1 MSSQAD
7 PRSPLAVLVPY
18 DAHPAEQL
26 AQRFTEWRKVLKA
39 IIVYLSEVASV
50 QEEIIRQNAKV
61 SNILASHGISNA
73 GIGSSGSGL
82 SGSFNLT
89 SAANKLASGGAH
101 DKHGKNN
108 NGWFFSGSEEDNT
121 HSANTINHFFLPIGN
136 GSIQDVPIILRQY
149 HDVMAAE
156 AAKGTRELQNSI
168 IPGLESLN
176 KDLVLKIKSI
186 KSLSSDFKNN
196 CSKELDTTRECMV
209 KFQQSI
215 NQARKNVPARDPY
228 LLKVNLDNQIR
239 RQLSEENFLHE
250 AFMNLQ
256 SSGQELEKIVVAS
269 IQNAFRVLAQIL
281 GAEAKIIDD
290 QLVNRLLSSFLSL
303 SPSHEWDNFLLRDN
317 TNFIPLNLPMRKFKE
332 IEYTE
337 KNDPLTLVVQCG
349 YLERRSKYL
358 KSYTKGYYVLTPN
371 YLHEFK
377 TSDRKRDSVPLF
389 SLSLAECKVVQHT
402 PLNECDKKGE
412 GKDSQSYKFI
422 LHTKTNGL
430 IHRGHNWVFRTTSSK
445 EMLYWFKNLSELT
458 TFNNQ
463 EEKVKY
469 LSTLKA
475 KIERESETLA
485 PMLSARSSTTRSRAI
500 HSMDSTRRSCSDQ
513 SAAETNGN
521 TTLTKTLSIGNK

>member
-1 MSSQAD
+1 
-7 PRSPLAVLVPY
+7 
-18 DAHPAEQL
+18 
-26 AQRFTEWRKVLKA
+26 
-39 IIVYLSEVASV
+39 
-50 QEEIIRQNAKV
+50 
-61 SNILASHGISNA
+61 
-73 GIGSSGSGL
+73 
-82 SGSFNLT
+82 
-89 SAANKLASGGAH
+89 
-101 DKHGKNN
+101 
-108 NGWFFSGSEEDNT
+108 
-121 HSANTINHFFLPIGN
+121 
-136 GSIQDVPIILRQY
+136 
-149 HDVMAAE
+149 
-156 AAKGTRELQNSI
+156 
-168 IPGLESLN
+168 
-176 KDLVLKIKSI
+176 
-186 KSLSSDFKNN
+186 
-196 CSKELDTTRECMV
+196 
-209 KFQQSI
+209 
-215 NQARKNVPARDPY
+215 
-228 LLKVNLDNQIR
+228 
-239 RQLSEENFLHE
+239 
-250 AFMNLQ
+250 MNLQ

-332 IEYTE
+332 IEYTG

-458 TFNNQ
+458 T
-463 EEKVKY
+463 
-469 LSTLKA
+469 L
-475 KIERESETLA
+475 I
-485 PMLSARSSTTRSRAI
+485 
-500 HSMDSTRRSCSDQ
+500 
-513 SAAETNGN
+513 
-521 TTLTKTLSIGNK
+521 TKKKR